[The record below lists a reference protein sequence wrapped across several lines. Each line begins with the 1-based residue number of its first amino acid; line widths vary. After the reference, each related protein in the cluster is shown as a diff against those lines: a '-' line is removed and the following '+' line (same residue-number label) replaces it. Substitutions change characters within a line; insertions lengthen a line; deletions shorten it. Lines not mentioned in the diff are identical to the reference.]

1 MRIFAATYPGRA
13 TALLLAIPALA
24 GGMAGCGAGG
34 TKANRAEGSTLTIYT
49 SLPRHGVWARQA
61 DAVAAGERLALADA
75 HGRGGRLKVRLVE
88 LDDSDPSSGLT
99 WDPSVVEANAKRAAQ
114 DPTTIAYIGELSLGG
129 SAISVPVTNSKG
141 ILQVSP
147 EDGLTSLTQVQPGG
161 PKTSPARY
169 YPNGKR
175 TFVRLVPTDLEQ
187 VRELVASIHEQGG
200 ERLAVV
206 HDDRLFG
213 REMAAQAVAAASDW
227 HLAVADVEEARG
239 DADSYVDLARKLAS
253 KHADAL
259 AYLGVGGPHAD
270 LLLKQLADALPGA
283 RLYATSGLAGSPL
296 PAGDDLPPV
305 ETIDPEFPAS
315 AYGPAGARVLRRLA
329 TQLGTPV
336 PVDALY
342 GYEAM
347 RLALDAMGSAEPRPN
362 DRDAVA
368 DSALAP
374 RTRRSVVGTYS
385 ITRTGDVS
393 PSRLASYRLL
403 RGRLEYEGARRPP
416 RG

>member
-1 MRIFAATYPGRA
+1 MRIFAATYPGRSM
-13 TALLLAIPALA
+13 ALPLAALALA
-24 GGMAGCGAGG
+24 GGVAGCSSGAK
-34 TKANRAEGSTLTIYT
+34 KANRAEGSTLTIYT
-49 SLPRHGVWARQA
+49 SLPRHGVSARQA
-61 DAVAAGERLALADA
+61 NAAAAGERLALADA
-75 HGRGGRLKVRLVE
+75 RGRGGRRKVRLVE
-88 LDDSDPSSGLT
+88 LDDSDPRSGLT
-99 WDPSVVEANAKRAAQ
+99 WDPSAVEANAKRAVN
-114 DPTTIAYIGELSLGG
+114 DPTTIAYIGELSFGG

-147 EDGLTSLTQVQPGG
+147 EDGLTSLTEVQPGG

-187 VRELVASIHEQGG
+187 VRDLVASIRAQGAK
-200 ERLAVV
+200 RLAVV

-213 REMAAQAVAAASDW
+213 REMAAQAVAAASDQ

-239 DADSYVDLARKLAS
+239 DSDSYADLARKLAS
-253 KHADAL
+253 KRPDVL
-259 AYLGVGGPHAD
+259 AYLGIAGPHAD

-283 RLYATSGLAGSPL
+283 RLYATSGLAVSPP
-296 PAGDDLPPV
+296 PAGGDLPPV

-315 AYGPAGARVLRRLA
+315 AYGPAGTRVLRRLA
-329 TQLGTPV
+329 TQLGAPV

-347 RLALDAMGSAEPRPN
+347 RLVLDAMGSAGSRPN

-374 RTRRSVVGTYS
+374 RARRSVIGTYS
-385 ITRTGDVS
+385 ITRTGDIS
-393 PSRLASYRLL
+393 PARFASYRLS
-403 RGRLEYEGARRPP
+403 RGKLEYEGISQPP
-416 RG
+416 PG